1 METFFPTIFSAI
13 VSALLAA
20 YSAYSATK
28 KAAEERERQRDA
40 LMAERYRE
48 QSESIARLETKVDL
62 LSDRV
67 DKHNNLI
74 ERTYRLEADVH
85 NMHELLKVGGTE

>member
-1 METFFPTIFSAI
+1 MENFLPTFFSALVSAI
-13 VSALLAA
+13 IAA

-28 KAAEERERQRDA
+28 KAADERDRVQA
-40 LMAERYRE
+40 AA
-48 QSESIARLETKVDL
+48 IARLETKVDL

-74 ERTYRLEADVH
+74 ERTYKLEADVE
-85 NMHELLKVGGTE
+85 NLHELVKVGGTE